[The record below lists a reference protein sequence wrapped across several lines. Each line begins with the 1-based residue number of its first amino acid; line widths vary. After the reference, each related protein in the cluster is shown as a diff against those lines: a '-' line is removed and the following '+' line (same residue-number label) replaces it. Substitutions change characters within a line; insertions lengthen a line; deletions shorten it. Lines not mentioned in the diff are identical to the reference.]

1 MNPLQV
7 AEDYAS
13 EEGFDFT
20 RYEDGSVEVFHPAGG
35 VRVLPDGTVQS
46 LSNPRMK
53 EVLERKISMARL
65 DEAQLVLDPSG
76 RCTIKFSSIYE
87 KMPGPV
93 MAGECSEARLLAVL
107 KVKRV
112 QLSPEFLEW
121 DTKFA
126 DKPGN
131 FPLPAGQEFLV
142 LLLLSD
148 GQLWTT
154 IRAAWPPEKEDYYRS
169 HVGELVNIEVQR

>member
-35 VRVLPDGTVQS
+35 VRVLPDGTVHS

-65 DEAQLVLDPSG
+65 NEAQLVLDPSG
-76 RCTIKFSSIYE
+76 RCTIKFSSEYC
-87 KMPGPV
+87 KMPV
-93 MAGECSEARLLAVL
+93 EAVGDLSGTTLLAVL
-107 KVKRV
+107 KVKRA
-112 QLSPEFLEW
+112 QLSAEFLEW

-126 DKPGN
+126 NKPGN

-142 LLLLSD
+142 LLLLTA

-154 IRAAWPPEKEDYYRS
+154 IRAAWPAEKEDYYRS
-169 HVGELVNIEVQR
+169 HVGELVNIAIQEG